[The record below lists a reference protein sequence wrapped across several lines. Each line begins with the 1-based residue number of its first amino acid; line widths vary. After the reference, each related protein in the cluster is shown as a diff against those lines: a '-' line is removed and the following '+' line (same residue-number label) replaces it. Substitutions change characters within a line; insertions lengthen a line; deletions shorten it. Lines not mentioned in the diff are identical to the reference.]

1 MKRSSRV
8 RAGAT
13 VAVSLLSLALITGCG
28 GNADDS
34 KGSGSKDSPSSST
47 AAAKA
52 LSAAELKKL
61 IISGADLD
69 GYEVKSADTG
79 GKFAASKDQVKVA
92 DVKCAPLAY
101 VLTGFAPGDTSA
113 YVNRMATEKS
123 DRPTPTGTS
132 DEDLDAA
139 MNGLQDVLE
148 SKLTIVSL
156 SSYDGGGAQETMKS
170 VSDAVSG
177 CANGFTVSAKG
188 QDTQKFTKVAEEK
201 SSGSGDESVAFAVTG
216 RTEGDTTTVH
226 GEVVRHGSTV
236 ATYYSISLAALAGK
250 QDKYGVPAEIVKAQ
264 SAKLAQS

>member
-1 MKRSSRV
+1 M

-13 VAVSLLSLALITGCG
+13 VAVSVLSLALITGCG
-28 GNADDS
+28 GSSD
-34 KGSGSKDSPSSST
+34 GSKDSGSTNSSSSST

-52 LSAAELKKL
+52 LGAAELKKL

-69 GYEVKSADTG
+69 GYDVKSADTG
-79 GKFAASKDQVKVA
+79 GKFAASKDQVKVTDA
-92 DVKCAPLAY
+92 KCAPLAY

-123 DRPTPTGTS
+123 DKPTGTS
-132 DEDLDAA
+132 DKDLDAA

-156 SSYDGGGAQETMKS
+156 SSYGGGGAQDTMKS

-177 CANGFTVSAKG
+177 CANGFTIAAKG
-188 QDTQKFTKVAEEK
+188 QDTQKFTKVAEDK

-216 RTEGDTTTVH
+216 KVEGGTTTTH
-226 GEVVRHGSTV
+226 IEVARHGSTV

-264 SAKLAQS
+264 TAKLVQG